1 MNQENLSYFKSFLET
16 PPLWS
21 GQFDGLS
28 QFVFPDIDFSSL
40 NIKSIPPHLRLGH
53 KIEHIFLQLI
63 QHSEQFKL
71 IGHNIAIRRNK
82 ISLGEIDFIIQN
94 TDSPIYTHIE
104 LTYKFYL
111 LRKEKSAVEY
121 NLIGPNKKDSFY
133 LKKEKIKNRQ
143 IPLLKTP
150 EAIKA
155 LKAHGIALNDI
166 SHRVCFKSQI
176 FIPFSDHS
184 VALAPFNTQCI
195 AGKYLTYREFD
206 SMPFAS
212 SHYYIPSKQEWLL
225 TPHDQVPWLTF
236 NQVLQEMTNK
246 RSNNISTLLWVR
258 GYKPEIEKLFLVW
271 W

>member
-1 MNQENLSYFKSFLET
+1 MNQENLSYFKSFFET

-21 GQFDGLS
+21 GQFDGLW
-28 QFVFPDIDFSSL
+28 QFVFPDIDFTSL
-40 NIKSIPPHLRLGH
+40 KTKRIPPNLRLGH

-71 IGHNIAIRRNK
+71 IGHNIPIRRNK

-94 TDSPIYTHIE
+94 TKNQEYTHIE

-150 EAIKA
+150 EAIEA
-155 LKAHGIALNDI
+155 LKAHGIALNEI

-184 VALAPFNTQCI
+184 VVLAPFSTQCI
-195 AGKYLTYREFD
+195 VGKYLSYKEFG
-206 SMPFAS
+206 STPFTS
-212 SHYYIPSKQEWLL
+212 SHFYMPSKQEWLL
-225 TPHDQVPWLTF
+225 APHDQVPWLNF
-236 NQVLQEMTNK
+236 NQVLQEMAHR
-246 RSNNISTLLWVR
+246 RSNNISTMLWVR
-258 GYKPEIEKLFLVW
+258 NHKAEIEKLFLVW

>member
-1 MNQENLSYFKSFLET
+1 MNQENLSSFKSFFKT

-28 QFVFPDIDFSSL
+28 QFVFPDIDFTSL
-40 NIKSIPPHLRLGH
+40 IIKDIPPHLRLGH

-63 QHSEQFKL
+63 QHSQQFRL
-71 IGHNIAIRRNK
+71 IGHNIPVRRNK

-94 TDSPIYTHIE
+94 TDNLHYTHIE

-111 LRKEKSAVEY
+111 LRTEKSALEY
-121 NLIGPNKKDSFY
+121 NLIGPNQRDSFF

-150 EAIKA
+150 EAIEA
-155 LKAHGIALNDI
+155 LKAYGVTLNEI

-176 FIPFSDHS
+176 FIPYGDHS
-184 VALAPFNTQCI
+184 LALAPFNSHCI
-195 AGKYLTYREFD
+195 AGKYLSYNK
-206 SMPFAS
+206 FAS
-212 SHYYIPSKQEWLL
+212 TSFASALFYIPSKQEWLL
-225 TPHDQVPWLTF
+225 EPHDKVEWLNF
-236 NQVLQEMTNK
+236 NQVLQEMANR
-246 RSNNISTLLWVR
+246 RSKNISTMLWVR
-258 GYKPEIEKLFLVW
+258 GHAAEIEKLFLVW